1 MEQGF
6 EQKIECTENYKMPDK
21 VLSVWH
27 EPKEPY
33 EIVKESLK
41 EHSIDKLY
49 VLFSGGKDSV
59 CVAHFI
65 ATNFPEQFAGVVFTN
80 TGLGSQDT
88 RKFVIDYCKKMGW
101 KLWMTWADKR
111 KRFVDILLDHGFAT
125 AGSHRIWMSYLK
137 FHSWHY
143 FAKDRT
149 KRFNEKMAFISGVR
163 KKESRQRAKVKKYSR
178 TPVDINAGHVF
189 IKPFLYKNGEQLLQ
203 YFIENGLKKTPVYEW
218 LNRSGECYC
227 GAFTQVW
234 DLQLLEKYDPLA
246 FNTIKYYEKLILEK
260 GTETA
265 KKNAKWGERKMQA
278 TEDVENQKVMDA
290 FFNDPKAIQVNEDY
304 CGESC
309 FIEDM

>member
-1 MEQGF
+1 
-6 EQKIECTENYKMPDK
+6 MPDK